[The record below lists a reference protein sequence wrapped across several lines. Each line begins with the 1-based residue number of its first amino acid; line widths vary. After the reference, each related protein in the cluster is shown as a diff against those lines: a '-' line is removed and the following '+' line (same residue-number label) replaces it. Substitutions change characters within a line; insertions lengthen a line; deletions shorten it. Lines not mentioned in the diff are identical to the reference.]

1 METVKKEEEIDHDLS
16 SLNVNE
22 TFYNF
27 ISRNKFMKVLF
38 DDGEG

>member
-1 METVKKEEEIDHDLS
+1 METVKKEEKIVHDL
-16 SLNVNE
+16 LNVNE
-22 TFYNF
+22 TFYDF